1 MNDVFCPNCQAVSVN
16 AQDKQSLL
24 PEGSFFYC
32 VPCKYS
38 FSADDAQSVEN
49 GKENDHWIWFIEDN
63 TEIIFEGAYEEGW
76 AY

>member
-32 VPCKYS
+32 VKCKIS
-38 FSADDAQSVEN
+38 FSADDAQSVES
-49 GKENDHWIWFIEDN
+49 GKETDHWTWFFEDN
-63 TEIIFEGAYEEGW
+63 TEIISEGAYEEGW
-76 AY
+76 A